1 MRARLGVR
9 LRVRALERASM
20 RAVWLVASATLVAAC
35 GGGDG
40 GSSTSSTASTAT
52 NTLSPMAQVGK
63 QIFFDQT
70 LSASGKQSCASCHDP
85 ARGFTDPNNLAVSI
99 GGPNSDLPGLR
110 NAPSL
115 NYASYTPNFKIDGTG
130 KASGGLD
137 RKSVV

>member
-1 MRARLGVR
+1 MQEKEHGGDGVRARR
-9 LRVRALERASM
+9 TARASW
-20 RAVWLVASATLVAAC
+20 RAMWMAACTALVTAC

-40 GSSTSSTASTAT
+40 GSSTTSSSTPAA
-52 NTLSPMAQVGK
+52 NALSPMAQVGK

-85 ARGFTDPNNLAVSI
+85 ARAFTDPNNLAVSI

-115 NYASYTPNFKIDGTG
+115 NYASFTPTFQTDNTG
-130 KASGGLD
+130 KT
-137 RKSVV
+137 

>member
-1 MRARLGVR
+1 VRARQMV
-9 LRVRALERASM
+9 RASM
-20 RAVWLVASATLVAAC
+20 RAAWLVVSAALVAAC

-40 GSSTSSTASTAT
+40 GGGTSSTASPSAD
-52 NTLSPMAQVGK
+52 TLSPMAQVGK

-130 KASGGLD
+130 TASGGFFRDGKPLPW
-137 RKSVV
+137 